1 MCAIVK
7 NRIGFVG
14 VNRQILPYGLSHSS
28 QSFGQQS
35 GALKMNIPVLPGFM
49 VVQHYANCEYCA
61 KSTEFEII
69 KKKIHATFL
78 EIISKSYQASMICQ
92 ILRFNSAQVPGTR

>member
-7 NRIGFVG
+7 
-14 VNRQILPYGLSHSS
+14 SCT
-28 QSFGQQS
+28 
-35 GALKMNIPVLPGFM
+35 GFM
-49 VVQHYANCEYCA
+49 VVWHYANCEYCA

-78 EIISKSYQASMICQ
+78 EIISKSYDLSIICK
-92 ILRFNSAQVPGTR
+92 ILRFNSAQGSGTMRKEKEI